1 MSGISILL
9 FPEPNLP
16 FLKRNLMKKTFIILT
31 GILLILSCQNLF
43 AQEKL
48 KIGHVNVVE
57 IVSLLPESDSA
68 QLLLEKDTKEFE
80 NMLEEM
86 QVELNNLE
94 NDYETNQANYSD
106 LIRKTKE
113 SEIMG
118 MREKIFNFQQ
128 NANQQLQQR
137 NYELLQPIYEK
148 VQKAIDDV
156 ATQGGFTYI
165 LDISK
170 GSVVYTSTDSQ
181 NINARVLD
189 ELGVER

>member
-1 MSGISILL
+1 
-9 FPEPNLP
+9 
-16 FLKRNLMKKTFIILT
+16 MKKTIPIL
-31 GILLILSCQNLF
+31 IVFMLMVSCQNLL
-43 AQEKL
+43 AQVQL

-86 QVELNNLE
+86 QVELNNLV
-94 NDYETNQANYSD
+94 NDYETNQGNYSD

-148 VQKAIDDV
+148 VQKAINNV

-170 GSVVYTSTDSQ
+170 GSVVFVSADSQ
-181 NINARVLD
+181 NINSLVLED
-189 ELGVER
+189 LGVKR

>member
-1 MSGISILL
+1 
-9 FPEPNLP
+9 
-16 FLKRNLMKKTFIILT
+16 MKKTI
-31 GILLILSCQNLF
+31 LILIGLMFILGCQSLF
-43 AQEKL
+43 AQVQL

-86 QVELNNLE
+86 QVELNNLV
-94 NDYETNQANYSD
+94 NDYETNQGNYSD

-148 VQKAIDDV
+148 VQKAIDNV
-156 ATQGGFTYI
+156 ATRGGFTYI

-170 GSVVYTSTDSQ
+170 GSVVFTSPDSQ
-181 NINARVLD
+181 NINALVLD

>member
-1 MSGISILL
+1 
-9 FPEPNLP
+9 
-16 FLKRNLMKKTFIILT
+16 MKNTIGFITVVVLT
-31 GILLILSCQNLF
+31 LSSQNLV
-43 AQEKL
+43 AQEQL

-68 QLLLEKDTKEFE
+68 QLLLEKDTKELE
-80 NMLEEM
+80 QMLEEM
-86 QVELNNLE
+86 QVELNNLV
-94 NDYETNQANYSD
+94 NDYETNQENYSD

-128 NANQQLQQR
+128 NANQQLQER

-148 VQKAIDDV
+148 VQKAIDNV
-156 ATQGGFTYI
+156 ATRGGFTYI

-170 GSVVYTSTDSQ
+170 GSVVFTAPDSQ
-181 NINARVLD
+181 NLNSLILE